1 MFDFEKLDVYQKIRA
16 LNKDLLPLI
25 FKFKVEHKY
34 LADQL
39 QRASLSIAFNLA
51 EGTGRHSNSDKKRF
65 YIMSRS
71 SLFECVAILHV
82 LLDNQIIAPEIF
94 KIVYNQY
101 EQVSK
106 MMLGMI
112 RNVPDDDRL
121 SAFKEPDGPHYGV

>member
-25 FKFKVEHKY
+25 FNIKAEHKD

-39 QRASLSIAFNLA
+39 QNTSLSIAFSLA
-51 EGTGRHSNSDKKRF
+51 EGTGRHSNADKKRF

-71 SLFECVAILHV
+71 SLFKCVAILQAM
-82 LLDNQIIAPEIF
+82 LDNQIMTPEIF
-94 KIVYNQY
+94 KIVYDQY

-112 RNVPDDDRL
+112 RNVPDEDRL
-121 SAFKEPDGPHYGV
+121 SSLRELEGPGMGL

>member
-1 MFDFEKLDVYQKIRA
+1 MFDFEKLEVYQKIRQI
-16 LNKDLLPLI
+16 NKDLLPWI
-25 FKFKVEHKY
+25 FKIKSENKD

-39 QRASLSIAFNLA
+39 QRATLSIAFNLA
-51 EGTGRHSNSDKKRF
+51 EGTGRHSNPDKKRF

-82 LLDNQIIAPEIF
+82 MLDNQIIAPEIF
-94 KIVYNQY
+94 KVVYDQY
-101 EQVSK
+101 EQISK

-121 SAFKEPDGPHYGV
+121 AAFKEPDSPKYGV